1 MSLVLIELLSSN
13 IFVDLGRSL
22 QCYSILVHWFIDGLY
37 LWQVWPCCTWNFHTL
52 LMELGLNPQKLQHD
66 SRPAH
71 TINRNE
77 EPLDQLAVR
86 CWVDEPAVS
95 WPNVSWYPSLWP
107 WFSGVSWLIASHS
120 PILLVARL
128 LGRWTSILRQLYN
141 CRCRKK

>member
-77 EPLDQLAVR
+77 EPLDSVGRDMLSWRTCRFMAE
-86 CWVDEPAVS
+86 CELVS
-95 WPNVSWYPSLWP
+95 ISVTLI
-107 WFSGVSWLIASHS
+107 SGVSWLIASHS
-120 PILLVARL
+120 PILLAAWL
-128 LGRWTSILRQLYN
+128 LGRWTSILRQLYS
-141 CRCRKK
+141 RRGRKR